1 MHPDIRLPQMALEGE
16 RVFLAGGRK
25 SRFLQQDRQG
35 SMGWAGVVYLGYLE
49 LAASR
54 LLL

>member
-1 MHPDIRLPQMALEGE
+1 MHPDIRLPQMVLEGE

-25 SRFLQQDRQG
+25 SRFLLQDPQG
-35 SMGWAGVVYLGYLE
+35 SMSWAGVVYLGYLE
-49 LAASR
+49 LAVSR

>member
-1 MHPDIRLPQMALEGE
+1 MHPDIRLPQMVLEGE
-16 RVFLAGGRK
+16 RIFLAGGRK

-49 LAASR
+49 LAVSR

>member
-1 MHPDIRLPQMALEGE
+1 MHPDIRLPQMVLEGE
-16 RVFLAGGRK
+16 RVFLVGGRK
-25 SRFLQQDRQG
+25 SSFLQQDRHG

-54 LLL
+54 LLV